1 MPLEWSDLLYYLRSG
16 IEILIITV
24 LIYYLLSAM
33 ERISAGGKLRGV
45 TLILALV
52 VVSWMIARA
61 FQLHAIT
68 WLLQAGIGVSAL
80 VMAVVFQPEL
90 RRLFTRMGGFFPNQD
105 LSGNASIIQYLG
117 ESISYLSSK
126 RIGALIVFERNDR
139 LEDYVASGPLDCE
152 ISSNLINT
160 IFWKD
165 TPLHDGAMIVR
176 NGRIAA
182 AGVILPLTNNPA
194 FRSLSGTRHR
204 AGIGISEDT
213 DALVIMVSEETGQI
227 SMADR
232 GQFTRGLTRQ
242 DVELILTREFRAG
255 GRRGLRTERIQ
266 VGGRT
271 ATEHQVTTRL
281 TAHEPEAAPAV
292 SAVTAPAESSNEK
305 AKP

>member
-1 MPLEWSDLLYYLRSG
+1 MPLEWSDIIYYLRSG

-105 LSGNASIIQYLG
+105 LSGNASIIQHLG

-152 ISSNLINT
+152 ITSKLINT

-165 TPLHDGAMIVR
+165 TPLHDGALIVR

-194 FRSLSGTRHR
+194 YRTLSGTRHR

-227 SMADR
+227 SMSDR
-232 GQFTRGLTRQ
+232 GQFTRGLSRQ

-255 GRRGLRTERIQ
+255 GRRGLRTERV
-266 VGGRT
+266 VGELSER
-271 ATEHQVTTRL
+271 HIVTTRL
-281 TAHEPEAAPAV
+281 TAHEDAPAEAV
-292 SAVTAPAESSNEK
+292 SAEK

>member
-1 MPLEWSDLLYYLRSG
+1 MQLEWADLTYYLRSG
-16 IEILIITV
+16 IEIFIISV
-24 LIYYLLSAM
+24 LIYYLLMAM
-33 ERISAGGKLRGV
+33 ERISAGGKLRGL

-105 LSGNASIIQYLG
+105 LSGNASIVAQLG
-117 ESISYLSSK
+117 EAIGYLSSK

-139 LEDYVASGPLDCE
+139 LEDYVASGPIDCE
-152 ISSNLINT
+152 ISSKLITT

-176 NGRIAA
+176 GGRIAA

-213 DALVIMVSEETGQI
+213 DALVIVVSEETGQI

-232 GQFTRGLTRQ
+232 GQFTRGLSRQ

-255 GRRGLRTERIQ
+255 GRRGMRTERIT
-266 VGGRT
+266 VDRR
-271 ATEHQVTTRL
+271 ATSTQHTQ
-281 TAHEPEAAPAV
+281 
-292 SAVTAPAESSNEK
+292 SGES
-305 AKP
+305 KP

>member
-1 MPLEWSDLLYYLRSG
+1 M
-16 IEILIITV
+16 
-24 LIYYLLSAM
+24 AM

-105 LSGNASIIQYLG
+105 LSGNASIVAQLG
-117 ESISYLSSK
+117 EAIGYMASK

-139 LEDYVASGPLDCE
+139 LEDYVASGPMDCE
-152 ISSNLINT
+152 ISSKLITT

-176 NGRIAA
+176 GGRIAA

-194 FRSLSGTRHR
+194 FRTLSGTRHR

-213 DALVIMVSEETGQI
+213 DALVIVVSEETGQI

-232 GQFTRGLTRQ
+232 GQFTRGLSRQ
-242 DVELILTREFRAG
+242 DVELVLTREFRAG
-255 GRRGLRTERIQ
+255 GRRGLRTERISTE
-266 VGGRT
+266 RR
-271 ATEHQVTTRL
+271 ATTTTRIPSG
-281 TAHEPEAAPAV
+281 EI
-292 SAVTAPAESSNEK
+292 
-305 AKP
+305 KP

>member
-1 MPLEWSDLLYYLRSG
+1 MHLEWSDIIYYLRSG

-24 LIYYLLSAM
+24 LIFYLLMAL

-52 VVSWMIARA
+52 VVAWMVARA

-105 LSGNASIIQYLG
+105 LSGNASIIQHLG
-117 ESISYLSSK
+117 EAISYLSSK

-139 LEDYVASGPLDCE
+139 LDDYVVSGPLDCE
-152 ISSNLINT
+152 ISSKLITT

-176 NGRIAA
+176 NGRVAA

-194 FRSLSGTRHR
+194 YRTLSGTRHR

-213 DALVIMVSEETGQI
+213 DALVLVVSEETGQI

-255 GRRGLRTERIQ
+255 NRRGMRTERIT
-266 VGGRT
+266 VSER
-271 ATEHQVTTRL
+271 ATTERQTVTTRI
-281 TAHEPEAAPAV
+281 TASDLP
-292 SAVTAPAESSNEK
+292 SSEN

>member
-1 MPLEWSDLLYYLRSG
+1 MATAQGGKGAAMPLEWSDVIYYLRSG

-52 VVSWMIARA
+52 VVAWMVARA

-105 LSGNASIIQYLG
+105 LSGNASIISHLG
-117 ESISYLSSK
+117 DAITYLSAK

-152 ISSNLINT
+152 ITSKLITT

-194 FRSLSGTRHR
+194 YRTLSGTRHR

-213 DALVIMVSEETGQI
+213 DALVLVVSEETGQI

-255 GRRGLRTERIQ
+255 GRRGLRTERTAAAERGANERQ
-266 VGGRT
+266 V
-271 ATEHQVTTRL
+271 VTTR
-281 TAHEPEAAPAV
+281 TPAMPTRV
-292 SAVTAPAESSNEK
+292 GSEE

>member
-1 MPLEWSDLLYYLRSG
+1 MHLEWSDLIYYLRSG
-16 IEILIITV
+16 IEILIISV
-24 LIYYLLSAM
+24 LIYYLLMAM

-52 VVSWMIARA
+52 VVSWMVARA

-105 LSGNASIIQYLG
+105 LSGNASIVAQLG
-117 ESISYLSSK
+117 EAIGYLASK

-139 LEDYVASGPLDCE
+139 LEDYVASGPIDCE
-152 ISSNLINT
+152 ISSKLITT

-176 NGRIAA
+176 GGRIAA

-194 FRSLSGTRHR
+194 FRTLSGTRHR

-213 DALVIMVSEETGQI
+213 DALVIVVSEETGQI

-232 GQFTRGLTRQ
+232 GQFTRGLSRQ
-242 DVELILTREFRAG
+242 DVELVLTREFRAG
-255 GRRGLRTERIQ
+255 GRRGLRTERI
-266 VGGRT
+266 T
-271 ATEHQVTTRL
+271 AERRATTTTRIPSG
-281 TAHEPEAAPAV
+281 EI
-292 SAVTAPAESSNEK
+292 
-305 AKP
+305 KP

>member
-1 MPLEWSDLLYYLRSG
+1 
-16 IEILIITV
+16 
-24 LIYYLLSAM
+24 
-33 ERISAGGKLRGV
+33 
-45 TLILALV
+45 
-52 VVSWMIARA
+52 
-61 FQLHAIT
+61 
-68 WLLQAGIGVSAL
+68 LLQAGIGVSAL

-105 LSGNASIIQYLG
+105 LSGNASIIQHLG

-152 ISSNLINT
+152 ITSKLINT

-165 TPLHDGAMIVR
+165 TQLHDGAMIVR

-194 FRSLSGTRHR
+194 YRSLSGTRHR

-213 DALVIMVSEETGQI
+213 DALVLVVSEETGQI

-255 GRRGLRTERIQ
+255 GRRGLRSERASTGERTSTERQI
-266 VGGRT
+266 
-271 ATEHQVTTRL
+271 VTTLL
-281 TAHEPEAAPAV
+281 TAHRPASEPTEPAGPV
-292 SAVTAPAESSNEK
+292 EK
-305 AKP
+305 IVVEKVKP

>member
-1 MPLEWSDLLYYLRSG
+1 MHLEWSDLIYYLRSG
-16 IEILIITV
+16 LEILIITV
-24 LIYYLLSAM
+24 LIYYLLMAL

-52 VVSWMIARA
+52 VVAWMIARA

-105 LSGNASIIQYLG
+105 LSGNASIIQHLG

-152 ISSNLINT
+152 ITSKLINT

-194 FRSLSGTRHR
+194 YRSLSGTRHR

-213 DALVIMVSEETGQI
+213 DALVLVVSEETGQI

-255 GRRGLRTERIQ
+255 GRRGLRTER
-266 VGGRT
+266 VPAGERT
-271 ATEHQVTTRL
+271 TTEHQI
-281 TAHEPEAAPAV
+281 
-292 SAVTAPAESSNEK
+292 VTARFPMPEPASERVAEPVAGSVVEK

>member
-1 MPLEWSDLLYYLRSG
+1 MPPLEWSDLIYYFRSG

-24 LIYYLLSAM
+24 LIYYLLTAM

-52 VVSWMIARA
+52 VVAWMIARA
-61 FQLHAIT
+61 AQLHAIT

-90 RRLFTRMGGFFPNQD
+90 RRLFTRMGGYFPNQD
-105 LSGNASIIQYLG
+105 LSGNAAVISHLG
-117 ESISYLSSK
+117 EAISSLASR
-126 RIGALIVFERNDR
+126 RIGGLVVFERNDR
-139 LEDYVASGPLDCE
+139 LDDYVVSGPLDCE
-152 ISSNLINT
+152 ISAKLVMT

-176 NGRIAA
+176 HGRIAA

-194 FRSLSGTRHR
+194 YRTLSGTRHR

-213 DALVIMVSEETGQI
+213 DALVLMVSEETGQI

-255 GRRGLRTERIQ
+255 GRRGLRTERIERTPT
-266 VGGRT
+266 GERT
-271 ATEHQVTTRL
+271 AIDRQVITTSIPS
-281 TAHEPEAAPAV
+281 EE
-292 SAVTAPAESSNEK
+292 

>member
-1 MPLEWSDLLYYLRSG
+1 MHLEWSDVFYYLRSG
-16 IEILIITV
+16 AEILIITV
-24 LIYYLLSAM
+24 MIYYLLSAM

-52 VVSWMIARA
+52 VVSWMIARF

-105 LSGNASIIQYLG
+105 LSGNASIVAQLG
-117 ESISYLSSK
+117 EAIGYLASK

-139 LEDYVASGPLDCE
+139 LEDYVASGPIDCE
-152 ISSNLINT
+152 ISSKLITT

-176 NGRIAA
+176 GGRIAA

-194 FRSLSGTRHR
+194 FRTLSGTRHR

-213 DALVIMVSEETGQI
+213 DALVIVVSEETGQI

-232 GQFTRGLTRQ
+232 GQFTRGLSRQ
-242 DVELILTREFRAG
+242 DVELVLTREFRAG
-255 GRRGLRTERIQ
+255 GRRGLRTERIS
-266 VGGRT
+266 GERRST
-271 ATEHQVTTRL
+271 TTRIQSG
-281 TAHEPEAAPAV
+281 EI
-292 SAVTAPAESSNEK
+292 
-305 AKP
+305 KP

>member
-1 MPLEWSDLLYYLRSG
+1 MHLEWSDLIYYLRSG
-16 IEILIITV
+16 IEIFIISV
-24 LIYYLLSAM
+24 LIYYLLMAM

-105 LSGNASIIQYLG
+105 LSGNASIVAQLG
-117 ESISYLSSK
+117 EAIGYMASK

-139 LEDYVASGPLDCE
+139 LEDYVASGPMDCE
-152 ISSNLINT
+152 ISSKLITT

-176 NGRIAA
+176 GGRIAA

-194 FRSLSGTRHR
+194 FRTLSGTRHR

-213 DALVIMVSEETGQI
+213 DALVIVVSEETGQI

-232 GQFTRGLTRQ
+232 GQFTRGLSRQ
-242 DVELILTREFRAG
+242 DVELVLTREFRAG
-255 GRRGLRTERIQ
+255 GRRGLRTERISTE
-266 VGGRT
+266 RR
-271 ATEHQVTTRL
+271 ATTTTRIPSG
-281 TAHEPEAAPAV
+281 EI
-292 SAVTAPAESSNEK
+292 
-305 AKP
+305 KP

>member
-1 MPLEWSDLLYYLRSG
+1 MLEVPMPLEWSDLIYYLRSG
-16 IEILIITV
+16 IEILIISV
-24 LIYYLLSAM
+24 LIYYLLMAM

-105 LSGNASIIQYLG
+105 LSGNASIISQLSEAIGYLAG
-117 ESISYLSSK
+117 K
-126 RIGALIVFERNDR
+126 HIGALIVFERNDR
-139 LEDYVASGPLDCE
+139 LDDYVVSGPLDCE
-152 ISSNLINT
+152 ISSKLIST

-194 FRSLSGTRHR
+194 YRALSGTRHR

-242 DVELILTREFRAG
+242 DVELVLTREFRAG
-255 GRRGLRTERIQ
+255 GRRGQRTERSS
-266 VGGRT
+266 VGDLSGDRRI
-271 ATEHQVTTRL
+271 TTRI
-281 TAHEPEAAPAV
+281 
-292 SAVTAPAESSNEK
+292 SSGEV
-305 AKP
+305 KP

>member
-1 MPLEWSDLLYYLRSG
+1 MHLEWSDVFYYLRSG
-16 IEILIITV
+16 AEILIITV

-52 VVSWMIARA
+52 VVAWMIARF

-105 LSGNASIIQYLG
+105 LSGNAAIVSQLG
-117 ESISYLSSK
+117 EAIGYLASK

-139 LEDYVASGPLDCE
+139 LEDYVASGPIDCE
-152 ISSNLINT
+152 ITAKLITT

-176 NGRIAA
+176 GGRIAA

-194 FRSLSGTRHR
+194 HRDLSGTRHR

-213 DALVIMVSEETGQI
+213 DALVIVVSEETGQI

-232 GQFTRGLTRQ
+232 GQFTRGLSRQ

-255 GRRGLRTERIQ
+255 GRRGLRTERTVVGERSTTDRQ
-266 VGGRT
+266 V
-271 ATEHQVTTRL
+271 VTTILPRPKS
-281 TAHEPEAAPAV
+281 EEV
-292 SAVTAPAESSNEK
+292 
-305 AKP
+305 KP

>member
-1 MPLEWSDLLYYLRSG
+1 MHLEWSDIFYYLRSG

-24 LIYYLLSAM
+24 MIYYLLSAM

-52 VVSWMIARA
+52 VVAWMIARF

-68 WLLQAGIGVSAL
+68 WILQAGIGVSAL

-105 LSGNASIIQYLG
+105 LSGNASVVAQLG
-117 ESISYLSSK
+117 EAIGYLASK

-152 ISSNLINT
+152 ITAKLITT

-176 NGRIAA
+176 GGRIAA

-194 FRSLSGTRHR
+194 HRDLSGTRHR

-213 DALVIMVSEETGQI
+213 DALVLVVSEETGQI

-232 GQFTRGLTRQ
+232 GQFTRGLSRQ

-255 GRRGLRTERIQ
+255 GGRRNLRTERIPTSERGTERQ
-266 VGGRT
+266 V
-271 ATEHQVTTRL
+271 VTTIIPARR
-281 TAHEPEAAPAV
+281 APSEEV
-292 SAVTAPAESSNEK
+292 
-305 AKP
+305 KP

>member
-1 MPLEWSDLLYYLRSG
+1 MPLEWSDVFYYLRSG
-16 IEILIITV
+16 AEILIITA

-33 ERISAGGKLRGV
+33 ERISAGGKLRGL

-52 VVSWMIARA
+52 VVAWMVARF

-105 LSGNASIIQYLG
+105 LSGNAAIVGQLG
-117 ESISYLSSK
+117 EAIGYLSAK
-126 RIGALIVFERNDR
+126 RIGALIVFERGDR
-139 LEDYVASGPLDCE
+139 LEDYVATGPLDCE
-152 ISSNLINT
+152 ISSKLIIT

-176 NGRIAA
+176 GGRIAA

-194 FRSLSGTRHR
+194 YRTLSGTRHR

-213 DALVIMVSEETGQI
+213 DALVIVVSEETGQI

-255 GRRGLRTERIQ
+255 GRHGLRTERIPQ
-266 VGGRT
+266 GERTTSETLLPTGGER
-271 ATEHQVTTRL
+271 EIPTTRL
-281 TAHEPEAAPAV
+281 P
-292 SAVTAPAESSNEK
+292 SSEV
-305 AKP
+305 KP

>member
-1 MPLEWSDLLYYLRSG
+1 MPLEWSDIIYYLRSG

-105 LSGNASIIQYLG
+105 LSGNASIIQHLG

-152 ISSNLINT
+152 ITSKLINT

-194 FRSLSGTRHR
+194 YRTLSGTRHR

-213 DALVIMVSEETGQI
+213 DALVLVVSEETGQI

-255 GRRGLRTERIQ
+255 GRRGMRTERTSLAERAI
-266 VGGRT
+266 
-271 ATEHQVTTRL
+271 TERQITTTRIP
-281 TAHEPEAAPAV
+281 TASVAPEPAP
-292 SAVTAPAESSNEK
+292 TASDEVK
-305 AKP
+305 R

>member
-1 MPLEWSDLLYYLRSG
+1 MPLEWSDLIYYLRSG

-105 LSGNASIIQYLG
+105 LSGNASIIQQLG
-117 ESISYLSSK
+117 ESISYMSTK

-152 ISSNLINT
+152 ISSKIITT

-176 NGRIAA
+176 SGRIAA

-194 FRSLSGTRHR
+194 YRSLSGTRHR

-213 DALVIMVSEETGQI
+213 DALVLVVSEETGQI

-255 GRRGLRTERIQ
+255 GRRGLRTERTGLAERA
-266 VGGRT
+266 V
-271 ATEHQVTTRL
+271 TERQIPTTRIPL
-281 TAHEPEAAPAV
+281 APVEAEPAPTV
-292 SAVTAPAESSNEK
+292 SDEVK
-305 AKP
+305 Q

>member
-1 MPLEWSDLLYYLRSG
+1 MHLEWSDLIYYLRSG
-16 IEILIITV
+16 IEIFIISV
-24 LIYYLLSAM
+24 LIYYLLMAM

-105 LSGNASIIQYLG
+105 LSGNASIVAQLG
-117 ESISYLSSK
+117 EAIGYLSSK
-126 RIGALIVFERNDR
+126 RVGALIVFERNDR
-139 LEDYVASGPLDCE
+139 LEDYVASGPIDCE
-152 ISSNLINT
+152 ISSKLIMT

-176 NGRIAA
+176 GGRIAA

-194 FRSLSGTRHR
+194 FRTLSGTRHR

-232 GQFTRGLTRQ
+232 GQFTRGLSRQ
-242 DVELILTREFRAG
+242 DVELVLTREFRAG
-255 GRRGLRTERIQ
+255 GRRGMRTERIT
-266 VGGRT
+266 VDRRST
-271 ATEHQVTTRL
+271 TTTRIPSG
-281 TAHEPEAAPAV
+281 EI
-292 SAVTAPAESSNEK
+292 
-305 AKP
+305 KP